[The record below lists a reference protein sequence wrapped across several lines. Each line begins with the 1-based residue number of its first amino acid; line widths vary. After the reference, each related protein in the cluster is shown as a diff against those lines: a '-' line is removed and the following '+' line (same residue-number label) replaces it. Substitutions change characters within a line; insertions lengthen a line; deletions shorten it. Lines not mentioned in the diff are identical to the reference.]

1 MKVGE
6 RLKSTAST
14 TEVIVVKVGD
24 TVSGPLLCA
33 GAPMSAVG
41 SGSGAPPASRGATA
55 GDAGLVIG
63 KRYSGAGVEVLC
75 VTPGTGPLSVD
86 GVDLELTA
94 PRPLP
99 SSD

>member
-6 RLKSTAST
+6 RLKSSVSDA
-14 TEVIVVKVGD
+14 EVIVVKIGD
-24 TVSGPLLCA
+24 SDGPLLCG
-33 GAPMSAVG
+33 GAPMSVAGAVTDT
-41 SGSGAPPASRGATA
+41 APPRNPA
-55 GDAGLVIG
+55 GGTPLVIG

-75 VTPGTGPLSVD
+75 VTPGLGPLTVD
-86 GVDLELTA
+86 GVNLELTA

>member
-6 RLKSTAST
+6 RLKSSVSDA
-14 TEVIVVKVGD
+14 EVIVVKVGD
-24 TVSGPLLCA
+24 TVDGPLLCG
-33 GAPMSAVG
+33 GAPMTVSGEVIGTVPQHDPAVA
-41 SGSGAPPASRGATA
+41 AP
-55 GDAGLVIG
+55 LVIG

-75 VTPGTGPLSVD
+75 VTPGPGPLTVD
-86 GVDLELTA
+86 GVNLELTA